1 MQIGRLLPGFAVP
14 QKDVTLSLG
23 DNWRQFALLVTVNL
37 FVGGMIGMERS
48 VLPGLAEAEFGITSK
63 TAIVSFIATFGLA
76 KAVTNL
82 FAGHLSQRV
91 TRRRILI
98 SGWLFAIPVPLML
111 IWAPSWGWVIGA
123 NVLLGINQGLTW
135 SMTLNMKMDLVGQRW
150 RGVALGFNEAAGYLS
165 LAAMA
170 FLTGVIA
177 EAYGLRPEP
186 FYLGIGVAATG
197 LALSVLLV
205 RDTAPYFALEN
216 ASRPATTSVP
226 SSLGRTFTDVTWRK
240 PYLFGITQ
248 AGLVKNLNDGVAWG
262 IFPLYFASQGLELNR
277 IGTLVAVY
285 PLVWGTLQLV
295 TGWASDLLGRKPLIV
310 IGMVL
315 QGAAIFLTAA
325 FDSFP
330 VWIVT
335 MSMLGLGTALVY
347 PTLMAAIGDAV
358 PAIDRA
364 TALGVYRFWR
374 DTGFIAGAFLAG
386 ALADLFG
393 FRAAIQFVGVL
404 TVASGVVA
412 IIMVR
417 GKREV
422 QVDGSGAAVARR
434 SDASASDANS

>member
-1 MQIGRLLPGFAVP
+1 MQISRWLPGFSAP
-14 QKDVTLSLG
+14 PREATLGLG

-63 TAIVSFIATFGLA
+63 TAIVSFIASFGLA

-82 FAGHLSQRV
+82 LAGNLAHRV

-98 SGWLFAIPVPLML
+98 AGWLFAIPVPLML
-111 IWAPSWGWVIGA
+111 IWAPSWGWVIVA
-123 NVLLGINQGLTW
+123 NILLGINQGLTW
-135 SMTLNMKMDLVGQRW
+135 SMTVNMKMDLVGPRW

-186 FYLGIGVAATG
+186 FYLGIGIAATG
-197 LALSVLLV
+197 LAISVLLV
-205 RDTAPYFALEN
+205 RDTAPYLALDN
-216 ASRPATTSVP
+216 ASRPATTSAP
-226 SSLGRTFTDVTWRK
+226 LSLSRSFADVTWRK

-262 IFPLYFASQGLELNR
+262 IFPLYFAGQGLELNR
-277 IGTLVAVY
+277 IATLVAVY
-285 PLVWGTLQLV
+285 PLVWGTLQLA

-315 QGAAIFLTAA
+315 QGAAISLTAA

-330 VWIVT
+330 VWIIT

-347 PTLMAAIGDAV
+347 PTLLAAIGDAV

-374 DTGFIAGAFLAG
+374 DAGFIAGALLTG

-393 FRAAIQFVGVL
+393 FIVAIQFVAAM
-404 TVASGVVA
+404 TIASGIVA
-412 IIMVR
+412 KFTLT
-417 GKREV
+417 GKGAL
-422 QVDGSGAAVARR
+422 QADG
-434 SDASASDANS
+434 

>member
-1 MQIGRLLPGFAVP
+1 MQIGRLLPGFAAP
-14 QKDVTLSLG
+14 QQEITLSLG
-23 DNWRQFALLVTVNL
+23 DNWRQFTLLVTVNL

-63 TAIVSFIATFGLA
+63 TAVVSFIATFGLA

-82 FAGHLSQRV
+82 VAGNLSQRI

-135 SMTLNMKMDLVGQRW
+135 SMTVNMKMDLVGPRW

-165 LAAMA
+165 LAAVA
-170 FLTGVIA
+170 FLTGIIA

-186 FYLGIGVAATG
+186 FYLGIGIAVTA
-197 LALSVLLV
+197 LAFSVLLV
-205 RDTAPYFALEN
+205 RDTAPYLALEN
-216 ASRPATTSVP
+216 ASRPGATSVP
-226 SSLGRTFTDVTWRK
+226 PSLRRSFADATWRK

-277 IGTLVAVY
+277 IAILVAVY
-285 PLVWGTLQLV
+285 PLVWGTLQLA
-295 TGWASDLLGRKPLIV
+295 TGWGSDVLGRKPLIV
-310 IGMVL
+310 SGMVL
-315 QGAAIFLTAA
+315 QGVAISLTAA

-335 MSMLGLGTALVY
+335 MAILGFGTALVY
-347 PTLMAAIGDAV
+347 PTLLAAIGDAV
-358 PAIDRA
+358 PAIERA

-374 DTGFIAGAFLAG
+374 DSGFIAGALLAG
-386 ALADLFG
+386 AFADLFG
-393 FRAAIQFVGVL
+393 FSVAIQIVAAL

-412 IIMVR
+412 QFTVR
-417 GKREV
+417 SKRAV
-422 QVDGSGAAVARR
+422 VWVDG
-434 SDASASDANS
+434 

>member
-1 MQIGRLLPGFAVP
+1 MGIGRLLPGISAP
-14 QKDVTLSLG
+14 QNQVTLGLG
-23 DNWRQFALLVTVNL
+23 DNWCQFTVLVALNL

-48 VLPGLAEAEFGITSK
+48 ILPGLAEAEFGVTSK

-76 KAVTNL
+76 KAMTNL
-82 FAGHLSQRV
+82 FAGNLSQRF

-98 SGWLFAIPVPLML
+98 SGWLFAIPIPLRL
-111 IWAPSWGWVIGA
+111 IWAPSWGWVIA
-123 NVLLGINQGLTW
+123 TNVLLGINQGLTW
-135 SMTLNMKMDLVGQRW
+135 SMTVNMKMDLVGPKW

-186 FYLGIGVAATG
+186 FYLGIGIAATG
-197 LALSVLLV
+197 LAISVLLV
-205 RDTAPYFALEN
+205 RDTAPFLALEN
-216 ASRPATTSVP
+216 ASRPASTSDP
-226 SSLGRTFTDVTWRK
+226 LSLGSAFADVTWRK
-240 PYLFGITQ
+240 PYLFGIAQ

-277 IGTLVAVY
+277 IATLVAVY
-285 PLVWGTLQLV
+285 PLVWGTLQLA

-315 QGAAIFLTAA
+315 QGGAISLTAV

-330 VWIVT
+330 VWIIT

-347 PTLMAAIGDAV
+347 PTLLAAIGDAV
-358 PAIDRA
+358 PAVDRA

-374 DTGFIAGAFLAG
+374 DAGFIAGAILAG

-393 FRAAIQFVGVL
+393 FIVAIQFVAAL
-404 TVASGVVA
+404 TVASGIVA
-412 IIMVR
+412 MITVR
-417 GKREV
+417 GKRAV
-422 QVDGSGAAVARR
+422 QDEGSGPAGAGR
-434 SDASASDANS
+434 SDGRCCMARN

>member
-1 MQIGRLLPGFAVP
+1 MQIGRLLPGFAAP
-14 QKDVTLSLG
+14 QQEVTLSLG
-23 DNWRQFALLVTVNL
+23 DNWRQFTLLVTVNL

-63 TAIVSFIATFGLA
+63 TAVVSFIATFGLA
-76 KAVTNL
+76 KAATNL
-82 FAGHLSQRV
+82 LAGNLTQRF

-98 SGWLFAIPVPLML
+98 SGWVFAIPVPLIL

-135 SMTLNMKMDLVGQRW
+135 SMTVNMKMDLVGPRW

-186 FYLGIGVAATG
+186 FYLGIGISATA
-197 LALSVLLV
+197 LAFSALLV
-205 RDTAPYFALEN
+205 RDTAPYLALEN
-216 ASRPATTSVP
+216 ASRPASTSVP
-226 SSLGRTFTDVTWRK
+226 LSLRQAFADATWRK

-248 AGLVKNLNDGVAWG
+248 AGLAKNLNDGVAWG

-277 IGTLVAVY
+277 IATLVAVY
-285 PLVWGTLQLV
+285 PLVWGVLQLP

-315 QGAAIFLTAA
+315 QGAAISLTAA

-347 PTLMAAIGDAV
+347 PTLLAAIGDAV

-374 DTGFIAGAFLAG
+374 DSGFIVGALLAGAF
-386 ALADLFG
+386 ADLFG
-393 FRAAIQFVGVL
+393 FSVAIQIVAAL

-412 IIMVR
+412 QITLQGNR
-417 GKREV
+417 AV
-422 QVDGSGAAVARR
+422 QVDG
-434 SDASASDANS
+434 